1 MDNNPIQTPTPN
13 PLANP
18 AASGPQPV
26 RPINN
31 IPLVNPNLSRP
42 LTPQPA
48 PQPANTQPT
57 TPVMGGGAQPVIP
70 TAPANPVAPV
80 NPVAPAN
87 PVMPAAPVN
96 PIMPGQA
103 PINTIFQPTN
113 NNGMAPTAPLTQ
125 PEPAPAPDPIEEEL
139 KSPMK
144 AAAPAPGSIGSAVS
158 GPEVNDADAKDTMGA
173 NDAMKSMNKVVK
185 PAKQGVSKNTLIL
198 IAIVGGLVAIALVVY
213 LLMTLGVLSF

>member
-26 RPINN
+26 KPINN

-48 PQPANTQPT
+48 TTQPA

-87 PVMPAAPVN
+87 PV
-96 PIMPGQA
+96 MPGQA

-144 AAAPAPGSIGSAVS
+144 AAAPAPGSIGSAIS
-158 GPEVNDADAKDTMGA
+158 GPEVNDVEMKDVMGA
-173 NDAMKSMNKVVK
+173 NDVAKNMNKVVK
-185 PAKQGVSKNTLIL
+185 PAKQGASKNTLIL
-198 IAIVGGLVAIALVVY
+198 IAIVGGLVVIALVVY